1 MSAEIFS
8 NRAKEEIVRLF
19 VVINRS
25 VATLG
30 HGKTRGDTEGMNPAE
45 DKRPTITSGRS
56 DISV

>member
-1 MSAEIFS
+1 VSAEIFS

-45 DKRPTITSGRS
+45 DIQTSGN
-56 DISV
+56 